1 MHMCTFA
8 IQNVSKLSISI
19 SGTLDTDSWICFLS
33 WSFRSLFPLL
43 PFLKLN
49 SKNHE
54 IPKMGTIYMF
64 CFIIITKRINFVNI
78 LMIFFSKTDRES
90 LLKSYI
96 NVNLCLTGKIQNYN
110 ICSIKF

>member
-1 MHMCTFA
+1 MFPLM
-8 IQNVSKLSISI
+8 I
-19 SGTLDTDSWICFLS
+19 
-33 WSFRSLFPLL
+33 FRSLFPLL

-78 LMIFFSKTDRES
+78 LMIFFFQNRQRITF
-90 LLKSYI
+90 
-96 NVNLCLTGKIQNYN
+96 KIIYKCKLVSNRKYPEL
-110 ICSIKF
+110 